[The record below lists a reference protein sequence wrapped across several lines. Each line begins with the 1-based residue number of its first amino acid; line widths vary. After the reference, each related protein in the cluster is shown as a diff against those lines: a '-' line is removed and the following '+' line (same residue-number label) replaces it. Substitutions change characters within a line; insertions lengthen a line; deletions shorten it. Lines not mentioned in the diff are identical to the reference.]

1 MTLLYI
7 LCGLTLG
14 GFLMMIRSYIKDDEG
29 SRIGSIIFL
38 IFLGFIGWLIIGTE
52 ADVKVEK
59 KSAQVVEIIKGTHVS
74 LVIAKDL
81 CQKKECDENIKFIRK
96 PDELAIL
103 NDSSK
108 FEWNVGYNIYGRE
121 IYHKLVF
128 NCK

>member
-14 GFLMMIRSYIKDDEG
+14 GLLMIIRSYIKDDEG
-29 SRIGSIIFL
+29 LRVGSILFL
-38 IFLGFIGWLIIGTE
+38 IFLGMIGWGIIGTE
-52 ADVKVEK
+52 VDVKVETK
-59 KSAQVVEIIKGTHVS
+59 PAQVLEVVKGSHVA

-81 CQKKECDENIKFIRK
+81 CQKKECSENIKSIRK
-96 PDELAIL
+96 PDELVIL
-103 NDSSK
+103 NDSTR
-108 FEWNVGYNIYGRE
+108 FQWNVGYNIYGRE